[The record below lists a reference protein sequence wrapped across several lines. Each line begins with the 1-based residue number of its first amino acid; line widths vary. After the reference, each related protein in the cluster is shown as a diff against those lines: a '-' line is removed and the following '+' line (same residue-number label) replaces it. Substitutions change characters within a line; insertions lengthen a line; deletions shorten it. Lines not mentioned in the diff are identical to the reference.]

1 MFKYTTAA
9 FVCLGVTFG
18 SSAAFSNDM
27 NSDVIIDAS
36 ELNNVQFLSGDD
48 RVGQNGYRFDR
59 RERRDAV
66 RDTINERIEAAR
78 AEREAIKF
86 AIRENDLSREDV
98 RDLWAQYAAI
108 RVRLERLYQ
117 DRVAAL
123 TYGVMDLEELEEF
136 YAPTVSVS

>member
-1 MFKYTTAA
+1 MLKYTSTAL
-9 FVCLGVTFG
+9 VCLGVTLG
-18 SSAAFSNDM
+18 SSGAFANEKT
-27 NSDVIIDAS
+27 DVIIDAV
-36 ELNNVQFLSGDD
+36 ELTNIQFLAAD
-48 RVGQNGYRFDR
+48 VGTNGYRFDR

-66 RDTINERIEAAR
+66 KGIIEDRIAAAR

-86 AIRENDLSREDV
+86 AIREDESLTTADKR
-98 RDLWAQYAAI
+98 RLWGEYAAI
-108 RVRLERLYQ
+108 RTRLERLYQ